1 VACLPTKT
9 DKLPPGG
16 EWLHEIKH
24 GGFRVVA
31 RKNGAQVK
39 LYSSPG
45 TDLTY
50 RIALIV
56 ETSARLRS
64 RSCIVDGKAVAC
76 DDAGVTSFNLVRF
89 AMMPKASSCTPST

>member
-24 GGFRVVA
+24 GSGR
-31 RKNGAQVK
+31 RPERRQVK
-39 LYSSPG
+39 LYSRPG